1 MGSES
6 GKLHR
11 AVKGKSVGDS
21 KRDELQRAEKG
32 KTVMGSRHDK
42 LQGWAV
48 RMETAQGSG
57 GKNCTG
63 Q

>member
-11 AVKGKSVGDS
+11 AVKGKSVGGS
-21 KRDELQRAEKG
+21 KRGKLHRAEKG
-32 KTVMGSRHDK
+32 KTVVGSRHDK

-48 RMETAQGSG
+48 RVETAQGSEG
-57 GKNCTG
+57 ENCSG

>member
-6 GKLHR
+6 GQLHR
-11 AVKGKSVGDS
+11 AVKGK
-21 KRDELQRAEKG
+21 
-32 KTVMGSRHDK
+32 TVVGSRHDK

-48 RMETAQGSG
+48 RVETAQGSEG
-57 GKNCTG
+57 ENCSG